1 MYFIVTNLFQSIDPS
16 TRPEDRA
23 SLVSKALGGVTILQ
37 KGEWDTIA
45 VNTESA
51 ESRAVHMTSKISP
64 HESGQKEVFIVNT
77 CGGMKRCGGQGDILS
92 GSVGAFLAWGK
103 CYENGAF
110 GDNAIPVSRM
120 PFLAA
125 IGASMVTRT
134 TSRRAFE
141 EIGRAVVTQ
150 DMLTKIGGAF
160 VELFGDGDV
169 RNEAF

>member
-1 MYFIVTNLFQSIDPS
+1 MYFIIMTNLFQSIDPG
-16 TRPEDRA
+16 TRPEERA
-23 SLVSKALGGVTILQ
+23 SMVSKALGGVTILQ

-45 VNTESA
+45 VNTEHA
-51 ESRAVHMTSKISP
+51 ESPADHKTSKISP
-64 HESGQKEVFIVNT
+64 HEGGQKEIFIVNT
-77 CGGMKRCGGQGDILS
+77 RGGMKRCGGQGDILS

-110 GDNAIPVSRM
+110 GNNAIPVSRM

-134 TSRRAFE
+134 TSRRAFQE
-141 EIGRAVVTQ
+141 MGRSVVTQ

-160 VELFGDGDV
+160 VELFGVGQ
-169 RNEAF
+169 RLL